1 MMGFMTTKLLSQQ
14 EINTLSKHFQSLD
27 KDGEGFISFEDLW
40 EVLYSMKGIDL
51 NEEELRAI
59 IEKVD
64 ADNNGKI
71 NYTEF
76 LMVSMNQEQLL
87 SNDRLEAAFKMFD
100 KNGDNEVS
108 VDEIKSMLE
117 SVKTVDE
124 KMILRAMNEVDRKG
138 KTALKFQEF
147 KIMMERLFQ

>member
-14 EINTLSKHFQSLD
+14 EINTLSQHFQTLD

-51 NEEELRAI
+51 NEDELRAI